1 MSLSAHVVVIKDEEI
16 LLIQRAD
23 FKIWVCPAWG
33 GGAVWQRDV
42 RWPSS
47 RISAREAFAP
57 RSRSVARVI

>member
-33 GGAVWQRDV
+33 AALSGN
-42 RWPSS
+42 
-47 RISAREAFAP
+47 
-57 RSRSVARVI
+57 